1 VKRVVVDASVA
12 AKWSLPEPYSD
23 AAARLLAEDFELWAP
38 DLLWA
43 EVGNIFWKKWRRGE
57 VTAEE
62 AGALL
67 QDFRRFPV
75 QVLSADGLAGIAWEI
90 ATSFS
95 RSFYDS
101 LYLAL
106 AVDRS
111 CPLVTAD
118 RKLYNALT
126 GGPSPAS
133 LVWVEEIAAI
143 MAPPRSNGV
152 G

>member
-1 VKRVVVDASVA
+1 MKRVIVDASVA

-23 AAARLLAEDFELWAP
+23 AAARLLSEDFELCAP

-43 EVGNIFWKKWRRGE
+43 EVGNIFWKKWRQGE
-57 VTAEE
+57 VTADE

-75 QVLSADGLAGIAWEI
+75 QIFSAEAITGIAWEI
-90 ATSFS
+90 ASSFS

-106 AVDRS
+106 AVDRA
-111 CPLVTAD
+111 CPFVTAD
-118 RKLYNALT
+118 RRLYNALASGT
-126 GGPSPAS
+126 SPAR
-133 LVWVEEIAAI
+133 LVWVEDIA
-143 MAPPRSNGV
+143 
-152 G
+152 

>member
-1 VKRVVVDASVA
+1 MKRVIVDASVA

-23 AAARLLAEDFELWAP
+23 AAARLLTADFEICAP

-43 EVGNIFWKKWRRGE
+43 EVGNIFWKKWRQGE
-57 VTAEE
+57 VTAAE

-75 QVLSADGLAGIAWEI
+75 QTFSAEAITGIAWEI
-90 ATSFS
+90 ASTFS

-106 AVDRS
+106 AVDRA
-111 CPLVTAD
+111 CPFVTAD
-118 RKLYNALT
+118 RRLYNALS
-126 GGPSPAS
+126 GGTSPAP
-133 LVWVEEIAAI
+133 LVWVEDIT
-143 MAPPRSNGV
+143 
-152 G
+152 